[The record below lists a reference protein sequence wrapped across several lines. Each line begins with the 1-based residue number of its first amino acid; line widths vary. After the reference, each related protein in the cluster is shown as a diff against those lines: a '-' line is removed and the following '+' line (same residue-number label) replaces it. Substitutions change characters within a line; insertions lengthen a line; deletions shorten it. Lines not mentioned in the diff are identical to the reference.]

1 MKEVKSYGSHPRAQ
15 AAAILCELFHC
26 DLKDVVPFLDLPDYE
41 GLTLKLMEGMLMCM
55 YIIN

>member
-26 DLKDVVPFLDLPDYE
+26 DLKDVVPFLDLE